1 MRRRPFS
8 LNRWCE
14 TTGRSLSPRT
24 AAQDKTQ
31 GALFTEPHHVYP
43 QPAHSEERE
52 RHGFQLGAAAANSAT
67 LRHVSKRNC
76 ERQRADSFHDLWI
89 LRKKAT
95 DLIHYRGVLLLSMRR
110 NLLHLV
116 W

>member
-1 MRRRPFS
+1 VRRRPFS

-14 TTGRSLSPRT
+14 TTGRSLSQRI

-31 GALFTEPHHVYP
+31 GVRPLFTEPYHAHP

-52 RHGFQLGAAAANSAT
+52 THGFQLEGAAANSAT

-95 DLIHYRGVLLLSMRR
+95 DLIHY
-110 NLLHLV
+110 
-116 W
+116 